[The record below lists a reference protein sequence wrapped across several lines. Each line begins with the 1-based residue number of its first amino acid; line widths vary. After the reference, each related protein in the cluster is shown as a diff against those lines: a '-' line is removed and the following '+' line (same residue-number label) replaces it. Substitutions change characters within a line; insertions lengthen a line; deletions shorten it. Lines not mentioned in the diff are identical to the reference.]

1 MKTIRRNK
9 DKDNNK
15 NKKITRRNKDNKINK
30 KSSRQQDR

>member
-30 KSSRQQDR
+30 KNSRQQDR